1 MRKLWSTGP
10 LLLMLFSLTAVAAE
24 QPQTYDQADL
34 SVTAGREV
42 ENDTLVIVMYAQRE
56 GNNTSQLAT
65 EVNSLIGNA
74 IKQAKTVSAIK
85 VQTLEYNTTPVYR
98 KQTLE
103 GWRIRQ
109 SIRLESK
116 DSAALSDLVG
126 KLQKNLAVGSISYT
140 VSPEQRRSVE
150 ERLITE
156 AIAAFKQRSQ
166 LVSREMGRSGYRLVR
181 MQVNTSG
188 IAPRPQL
195 MRAMVMEG
203 AAAPAPAL
211 EAGTQQLQVHVSGTI
226 EMTP

>member
-1 MRKLWSTGP
+1 MRSSWITAP
-10 LLLMLFSLTAVAAE
+10 LLLLLSLTAVAAE
-24 QPQTYDQADL
+24 QSQTYDRADL

-56 GNNTSQLAT
+56 GNDTSQLAT
-65 EVNSLIGNA
+65 EVNGLISDA
-74 IKQAKTVSAIK
+74 IEQAKAVSAVK

-98 KQTLE
+98 KQALE

-116 DSAALSDLVG
+116 ESAVLSDLVG
-126 KLQKNLAVGSISYT
+126 KLQKNLAIGNISYT
-140 VSPEQRRSVE
+140 VSPEQRGTVE
-150 ERLITE
+150 NQLIAE
-156 AIAAFKQRSQ
+156 GIAAFKLRSQ
-166 LVSREMGRSGYRLVR
+166 LVSREMGRSGYRLVH

-188 IAPRPQL
+188 ISPRPQL
-195 MRAMVMEG
+195 MRAMVMEQ

-211 EAGTQQLQVHVSGTI
+211 EAGTQQLQVHISGTI